1 MSRARALLLCAVT
14 TACPAGGSTTTPDT
28 TGDTATDTRAEG
40 LPTPRCDRPPVSFDP
55 AASLPHDATM
65 AAVLS
70 LDDDALPAALAR
82 LATHAKGGS
91 SRLPVAIAF
100 SLAQWSWQVPLVRA
114 HLEDL
119 GFGGAELH
127 AFVLGGIPAWSLP
140 RGCTLEE
147 SLLRLQRDDRFT
159 VKDTGGEVIATAID
173 PARSA
178 YDVLARG
185 DVVVLCPHGKVRTL
199 LAAWRPPAPGGA
211 LETAPPVVAVHA
223 LAPAPV
229 RVAVRMT
236 ALLEPD
242 APETHAGA
250 VTLRANADA
259 IDERRHDDTTPSATA
274 PTPPS
279 TTP

>member
-1 MSRARALLLCAVT
+1 MSRARALLLGALM
-14 TACPAGGSTTTPDT
+14 TACPAGGTTTPPDT
-28 TGDTATDTRAEG
+28 TGDTATDAHTDG
-40 LPTPRCDRPPVSFDP
+40 LPTPRCDRAPASFDP

-70 LDDDALPAALAR
+70 LDDDTLPAALER

-91 SRLPVAIAF
+91 SRLPVAVAF
-100 SLAQWSWQVPLVRA
+100 ALAQWSWQVPLVRA

-127 AFVLGGIPAWSLP
+127 AFVLGGVPAWALP

-147 SLLRLQRDDRFT
+147 SLERLQRDDRFT
-159 VKDTGGEVIATAID
+159 VKDTGGEVIATAVD
-173 PARSA
+173 PGRSA
-178 YDVLARG
+178 YDVLSRG

-199 LAAWRPPAPGGA
+199 LAAWRPPAPGDT
-211 LETAPPVVAVHA
+211 LETVPPVVAVHA
-223 LAPAPV
+223 LAPAPA
-229 RVAVRMT
+229 RVVVRMT
-236 ALLEPD
+236 ALLEPG

-250 VTLRANADA
+250 VALRATADA
-259 IDERRHDDTTPSATA
+259 IDERLHDDSTPSATA